1 MIHFSFNDAFWINT
15 NLLQEKK
22 KNQRKDTL
30 DSVLYP
36 LRTNL
41 VLLKGN
47 CVVNVFFTT

>member
-15 NLLQEKK
+15 NLLQEEK
-22 KNQRKDTL
+22 KNRKDTL

-36 LRTNL
+36 LPTNL

-47 CVVNVFFTT
+47 YFVNVFFTT